1 MRGPR
6 PRRTKGADDAQGS
19 VRQDYPA
26 DVIGNAR
33 KVVPIAA
40 SEEPADLENQRATIA
55 APEYRWPLGER

>member
-1 MRGPR
+1 
-6 PRRTKGADDAQGS
+6 